1 MAEEGHSENAEEVQ
15 SDRGT
20 GLGDQAR
27 ALKEDLAPAR
37 LKHEL
42 EEAIEDQPMAR
53 QLLSIEIVLRAAA
66 VAAVVALLIWLIV
79 GARLAAIALV
89 VVFLGTWLVWS
100 RVSYDQRRR
109 TRPADG
115 EESEGEESEGEGET
129 EGDDQ
134 KSQGKSRQRVAA
146 P

>member
-1 MAEEGHSENAEEVQ
+1 VMAEQAHTDNGN
-15 SDRGT
+15 

-27 ALKEDLAPAR
+27 ALREDLAPAR
-37 LKHEL
+37 LKREL
-42 EEAIEDQPMAR
+42 EEALEEQPMAR

-66 VAAVVALLIWLIV
+66 VAAVVALLLWLIV
-79 GARLAAIALV
+79 GARAAAIALV

-100 RVSYDQRRR
+100 RVSYDRRRR
-109 TRPADG
+109 TQPADG
-115 EESEGEESEGEGET
+115 EESEDDRKS

-134 KSQGKSRQRVAA
+134 KSEGESRQRVAA